1 MSSVGNEVKENIE
14 IGHCIPSI
22 KFNNILKAVNM
33 NYEFMAIIEI
43 KKSSGKIYSP
53 STRYN

>member
-33 NYEFMAIIEI
+33 NYEFMGIIEI